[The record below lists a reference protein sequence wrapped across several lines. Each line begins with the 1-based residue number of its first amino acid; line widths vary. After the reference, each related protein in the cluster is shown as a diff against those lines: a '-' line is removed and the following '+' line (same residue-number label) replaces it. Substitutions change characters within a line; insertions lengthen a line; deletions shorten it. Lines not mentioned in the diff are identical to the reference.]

1 MDKNINRSERKKRE
15 VYAGCLLGA
24 LIGILGGLLGPL
36 SLLLTLAGIGV
47 VVRAVVLLR
56 DLLKKGEPEMEKVE
70 CDCFRPAVRLR
81 AFPRS
86 AYTLREYHSNSLS
99 HPAETGQAAET
110 QRRREKKDRNIT
122 DKNIK
127 KEVGV

>member
-1 MDKNINRSERKKRE
+1 MSTNIKRSERKKWE
-15 VYAGCLLGA
+15 VYASCLLGA
-24 LIGILGGLLGPL
+24 LIGILGGVLGPL

-47 VVRAVVLLR
+47 VVMAVILLR

-70 CDCFRPAVRLR
+70 CDCFRPSVRLR

-86 AYTLREYHSNSLS
+86 AYTLEKYHSNTLS
-99 HPAETGQAAET
+99 HAETR
-110 QRRREKKDRNIT
+110 RRREEKKPSHRGT
-122 DKNIK
+122 EGHGVEKK